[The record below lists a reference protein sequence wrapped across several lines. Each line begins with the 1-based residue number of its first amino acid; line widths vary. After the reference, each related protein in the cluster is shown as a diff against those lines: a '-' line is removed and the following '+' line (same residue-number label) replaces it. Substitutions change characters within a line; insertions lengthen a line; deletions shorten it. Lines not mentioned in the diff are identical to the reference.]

1 MDALNDSIRL
11 PAAALEFFLWVSRI
25 QTTQGIK
32 VANSISRTKVSLRMR
47 PSLSALFIASSIAG
61 PSLVC
66 ATDAKA
72 QSEIVVT
79 AERRSVDIQ
88 KAPIAITSLSAES
101 LDKSFANTIT
111 SLNSTVPGLQATK
124 TAGFEN
130 LVTIRGIGSGTP
142 ENSFT
147 TSPGVSVFID
157 GVYIANTISLDQS
170 FFDLKSIEV
179 LRGPQGA
186 LYGQSSIGGAMNINT
201 NQPVLEKFQALGD
214 FTIGTYSLLRE
225 RAAVNVPIGDKWAV
239 RLSGQKFDQDGFTK
253 NNFNGQELDDVNEGS
268 LKGAVLFQPTDS
280 FKAILTGNYYTAN
293 QNGDAQKNVI
303 GPATDP
309 RRLNQDYWQEFQL
322 ETKLVNLNIKWQLP
336 DFSIRSVTG
345 FEGLSHS
352 QMNDSDRSTFA
363 TVGGYDHIAAWK
375 TNTDTYTQE
384 INLISNP
391 GGKFDWVLGAF
402 GLFSE
407 SNQFV
412 VEYGGGFTNT
422 PPPRTYPDD
431 VVTAFTP
438 GLNYGNNTDG
448 LRRSYALFGQGAY
461 HVTDD
466 FRITAGGRWNQ
477 DYFKADS
484 LTGSAFS
491 LGRTVLSYQE
501 DNPTWRLVGEYDLT
515 ADNNIYASVSRG
527 YKPGGV
533 NGTFGQLIIPAEFE
547 AETNDAF
554 EIGSKNWFF
563 DRTLRV
569 NVAAFYYKHKN
580 FQFIETDPIPF
591 VSGINNVPEIE
602 DIGLEIEAQYVS
614 PDKKLVI
621 GGNLTLQH
629 GEVTESFFTLNS
641 QLVQALEGTAI
652 QSFGNGV
659 GPCAFFASYGSPAC
673 WAAVLATAQ
682 DVKGNSPPAAPEVS
696 GSINASYRFDS
707 ALGSFI
713 PRVEVVYR
721 GVQSARIF
729 NTAADK
735 VDAYTVVNAGL
746 EFLPSSNE
754 KFRFKVTGTNLF
766 DEDGVNSRFIDP
778 YGTFQTSDQYIPPRQ
793 ILATVAFKY

>member
-1 MDALNDSIRL
+1 M
-11 PAAALEFFLWVSRI
+11 
-25 QTTQGIK
+25 
-32 VANSISRTKVSLRMR
+32 ANTNSRTKSILKMR
-47 PSLSALFIASSIAG
+47 PSLSALLIASSIAG
-61 PSLVC
+61 PSLVYG
-66 ATDAKA
+66 TEAKA
-72 QSEIVVT
+72 ETDIVVT

-88 KAPIAITSLSAES
+88 KAPIAITALSGDT
-101 LDKSFANTIT
+101 LDKSFATTIT

-124 TAGFEN
+124 TAGFES

-170 FFDLKSIEV
+170 FFDLKTIEV

-186 LYGQSSIGGAMNINT
+186 LYGQSSIGGAMNIIT
-201 NQPVLEKFQALGD
+201 NQPVLEKFEVLGD
-214 FTIGTYSLLRE
+214 FTVGNYSLFRE
-225 RAAVNVPIGDKWAV
+225 RAAVNVPLGDKWAV
-239 RLSGQKFDQDGFTK
+239 RLSGQKFDHDGFTK
-253 NNFNGQELDDVNEGS
+253 NVFNGQELDDLNEGS
-268 LKGAVLFQPTDS
+268 VKGAVLFQPTDT
-280 FKAILTGNYYTAN
+280 FKATLTGNYYIAD
-293 QNGDAQKNVI
+293 QNGDAQKNI
-303 GPATDP
+303 IDP
-309 RRLNQDYWQEFQL
+309 TPGARRLSQDYWQEYQM
-322 ETKLVNLNIKWQLP
+322 ETKSFNLNMEWQLP
-336 DFSIRSVTG
+336 GFSVRSVSG
-345 FEGLSHS
+345 FQGVSHS
-352 QMNDSDRSTFA
+352 QMTDSDRSTFA
-363 TVGGYDHIAAWK
+363 VVGGYDHIAAWK

-384 INLISNP
+384 INLISEP

-402 GLFSE
+402 GLYSE

-412 VEYGGGFTNT
+412 VEYGGGFTQT

-431 VVTAFTP
+431 VITAFTP
-438 GLNYGNNTDG
+438 GLNYGNNSDG
-448 LRRSYALFGQGAY
+448 NRRSYALFGQGTY

-466 FRITAGGRWNQ
+466 FRITAGARWNQ
-477 DYFKADS
+477 DYFKVDS

-491 LGRTVLSYQE
+491 VGRTVLSYKE

-533 NGTFGQLIIPAEFE
+533 NGTFGQLVIPAQFD

-563 DRTLRV
+563 DRTVRL
-569 NVAAFYYKHKN
+569 NVAAFYYKHEN

-602 DIGLEIEAQYVS
+602 DIGLEIEAQYIS

-621 GGNLTLQH
+621 GGNLTLQK
-629 GEVTESFFTLNS
+629 GEVKGDFFTLNS
-641 QLVQALEGTAI
+641 ELVQALEGTAI

-659 GPCAFFASYGSPAC
+659 GPCAFFQSYSSPAC

-682 DVKGNSPPAAPEVS
+682 NVKGNSPPAAPEVS
-696 GSINASYRFDS
+696 GAINASYRFDS
-707 ALGSFI
+707 ALGSFT

-721 GVQSARIF
+721 GEQWARIF

-735 VDAYTVVNAGL
+735 MDAYTVVNAGL

-754 KFRFKVTGTNLF
+754 NFRFTVTGTNLF
-766 DEDGVNSRFIDP
+766 DKDGINSRFIDP
-778 YGTFQTSDQYIPPRQ
+778 YGTFQISNQYIPPRQ
-793 ILATVAFKY
+793 ILGTVAFKY